1 MNIKELLNEGKK
13 KLIKN
18 NINDAFLQAK
28 ILMQYILKESRKF
41 FSYKWAK
48 RNRNSNTIYLY
59 EIY

>member
-1 MNIKELLNEGKK
+1 MNIKELLNEGKN

-41 FSYKWAK
+41 FNYKWRK
-48 RNRNSNTIYLY
+48 RNRNSKTR
-59 EIY
+59 

>member
-1 MNIKELLNEGKK
+1 MNIKELLNEGKN

-41 FSYKWAK
+41 FSYKW
-48 RNRNSNTIYLY
+48 
-59 EIY
+59 